1 MGIGLYWFYKLQG
14 LMNPPPHTGSLQTMG
29 IRLRLLFCLC
39 RAIER
44 LWRGTWT
51 YNASTQH
58 FILRKHDY
66 FGATRTICEGETTM
80 NLMEVLIQFFISLL
94 VLLSIVLISRSVVA
108 GTKYSPILIIVVF
121 GLALGMIFKIT
132 GLVEPGL
139 AEFPVIG
146 LVSSTTIAALI
157 VTFFV
162 GGQKLRNTFFK
173 PKLPKED
180 DVVLNDDEVVLG
192 TKGTQL
198 VFIIRSFFIL
208 LGIFSVYKIITGSNE
223 VLTEYYPLIAFFG
236 LSGAVILI
244 DSKAKIVDKRKY
256 LGRGIV
262 ELCVIILILYAAY
275 LISQGIKDFVGLPQ
289 IFFAMIISSGLGMVF
304 SNWRFGPTMRA
315 LLFGGIPM
323 VLAAVFLIGG
333 TRLLEAFGLDGMKQ
347 VMAFG
352 FFGQLFWMFIG
363 IWILAILGKSNKVD
377 ILAPGMAGSLS
388 HSGLTGACTAG
399 DLGDVAKERAP
410 IMINVP
416 FLGHLFVFTILAAA
430 SSANVGSLLKPQV
443 LIPAIAVI
451 IIGILLTWFAVKT
464 LRNANG
470 NDEKEIKGLML
481 FSLGWQLIA
490 VFGGFVMLSL
500 AGMNLENAAMAN
512 SAAISH
518 FGLFAAIQ
526 GGMFESIDMTI
537 QSSQLILFIFA
548 MPFLI
553 HPVVFGMF
561 GKAMSKNGK
570 MPTKA
575 ITVCALLGVLGVIFT
590 FFFL

>member
-1 MGIGLYWFYKLQG
+1 M
-14 LMNPPPHTGSLQTMG
+14 S
-29 IRLRLLFCLC
+29 
-39 RAIER
+39 
-44 LWRGTWT
+44 
-51 YNASTQH
+51 
-58 FILRKHDY
+58 
-66 FGATRTICEGETTM
+66 
-80 NLMEVLIQFFISLL
+80 LMEVLIHFFISLL
-94 VLLSIVLISRSVVA
+94 ILLSIVLISRSVVA

-121 GLALGMIFKIT
+121 GLALGMIFKIS

-139 AEFPVIG
+139 AEFPIVG
-146 LVSSTTIAALI
+146 LASSTTVAALV

-162 GGQKLRNTFFK
+162 GGQKIRNTFFK

-180 DVVLNDDEVVLG
+180 DVILNEHEVMLG

-198 VFIIRSFFIL
+198 VFLVRSFFIL
-208 LGIFSVYKIITGSNE
+208 LGIVSVYRIITGADDL
-223 VLTEYYPLIAFFG
+223 LTEYYPLIAFFG

-244 DSKAKIVDKRKY
+244 DSKAKIKDKRRY
-256 LGRGIV
+256 LARGIV
-262 ELCVIILILYAAY
+262 ELGMIILILFLAN
-275 LISQGIKDFVGLPQ
+275 LISQEIKGFIGLPQ
-289 IFFAMIISSGLGMVF
+289 IFFAMVISSGLGMIF

-315 LLFGGIPM
+315 LLFGGIPL

-333 TRLLEAFGLDGMKQ
+333 TRLLEAFSLDGMKQ

-352 FFGQLFWMFIG
+352 FFGQLFWMFVG
-363 IWILAILGKSNKVD
+363 IWILAVIGKSNKVD
-377 ILAPGMAGSLS
+377 VLAPGMAGSLS

-399 DLGDVAKERAP
+399 DLGEVAKERAP
-410 IMINVP
+410 VTINVP

-430 SSANVGSLLKPQV
+430 ASEKIGSLLKPQV
-443 LIPAIAVI
+443 LIPAIIVI
-451 IIGILLTWFAVKT
+451 LGGVVLTYFAVRV
-464 LRNANG
+464 LRKAKG
-470 NDEKEIKGLML
+470 EESKEIKGLIL

-490 VFGGFVMLSL
+490 VFGGFLMLSL

-526 GGMFESIDMTI
+526 GGMFETVDMAI

-561 GKAMSKNGK
+561 GKAMSKNGE
-570 MPTKA
+570 MPKKA
-575 ITVCALLGVLGVIFT
+575 ISLFALLGLAGVLFT
-590 FFFL
+590 LFVL